1 MKSRLNSGA
10 LPTDGEGARPD
21 IPSDHDGTFHPD
33 VSKTLKVANPTHL
46 DATAALL
53 KDTHL
58 VGAKGLVV
66 SSRTPDGPGTIR
78 IRPTRGGREAAAVE
92 FSAEAWGPGSTWLLD
107 RSAALIGAEDDLTG
121 FVPHHDA
128 LDRAI
133 RRNPGF
139 RIGRTERVFEAIVSS
154 ILGQKVQAKLAKE
167 SLRKLRWF
175 HGERA
180 PGPFKTWLLP
190 TPEVVAALPYHEW
203 HRINVEKKRA
213 RIIRI
218 AASRAN
224 RLEEC
229 VGMSRSDAA
238 TRLQAFP
245 GIGPWTTAGVM
256 MTALGDP
263 DAVLVGD
270 YHLKNTVCWHLAG
283 EERGT
288 DERMLELLEP
298 YAGHRGRVA
307 VLLKL
312 SGSAPKRGP
321 RLSHMHFED
330 R

>member
-1 MKSRLNSGA
+1 M
-10 LPTDGEGARPD
+10 
-21 IPSDHDGTFHPD
+21 
-33 VSKTLKVANPTHL
+33 VANPTHL
-46 DATAALL
+46 DATAMLL
-53 KDTHL
+53 KDAHL
-58 VGAKGLVV
+58 VGSKGIVM

-78 IRPTRGGREAAAVE
+78 IRPTGRRPEATASE
-92 FSAEAWGPGSTWLLD
+92 FQAEAWGAGSSWLLD

-121 FVPHHDA
+121 FASKHDA

-139 RIGRTERVFEAIVSS
+139 RIGRTERVFDAVVSL
-154 ILGQKVQAKLAKE
+154 ILGQKVQAKLAQE
-167 SLRKLRWF
+167 SLRKLKWF

-190 TPEVVAALPYHEW
+190 TPEAIAALPYHEW
-203 HRINVEKKRA
+203 HRINVERKRA
-213 RIIRI
+213 RIIRT
-218 AASRAN
+218 AASRAS

-229 VGMSRSDAA
+229 VDMSRVEAA
-238 TRLQAFP
+238 KRLQAFP
-245 GIGPWTTAGVM
+245 GIGPWTSAGVM

-298 YAGHRGRVA
+298 YPGHRGRVA
-307 VLLKL
+307 MLLKL
-312 SGSAPKRGP
+312 AGSAPKRGP